1 MNLWRWTKPKI
12 SIWNATS
19 ASGQFCPANAFR
31 RYGNRMSKFGSTS
44 MHEFGVGGAV
54 FSFTWGLAVAEAA
67 AAKTVDGVGCAGA
80 TCCCMVAFWKQ
91 VWSLTLILN
100 QLLISRKDTTHN
112 IISSDECQTY
122 STKLLALS
130 WKRALLIGRE
140 VPMTLGSCDRSHGK
154 SRNHWKVFTSKTRVI
169 WMELRNVYPLWGR
182 GGGSSCNPDK

>member
-1 MNLWRWTKPKI
+1 MQIQKIVFYDIFNEFMKMNKTQDFHMKCHLCMWPI
-12 SIWNATS
+12 C
-19 ASGQFCPANAFR
+19 CPVNAFR

-100 QLLISRKDTTHN
+100 QLFISRKDTTHN
-112 IISSDECQTY
+112 VFSTDVCQTY
-122 STKLLALS
+122 STKFLALP
-130 WKRALLIGRE
+130 WKRNLKKGRE
-140 VPMTLGSCDRSHGK
+140 VPMKLDSWD
-154 SRNHWKVFTSKTRVI
+154 
-169 WMELRNVYPLWGR
+169 
-182 GGGSSCNPDK
+182 